1 MKQLV
6 LIRHAKSSWKD
17 PALSDLMRPLKK
29 RGERDARDMAKRL
42 NAQGL
47 SVEKVFMSPALR
59 VIQTLDTMATESGFG
74 RDISEIAPDLYTFSY
89 EAIMLYIKE
98 LCDTYSS
105 VAVIGHN
112 PAITD
117 LVNFLAL
124 EEIANIPT
132 CGIVVLNLNIEKWSK
147 IRAGSAAISYY
158 DYPKNDVDMDI

>member
-29 RGERDARDMAKRL
+29 RGERDAREMAKRFNALGL
-42 NAQGL
+42 NVDRVL
-47 SVEKVFMSPALR
+47 MSPALR
-59 VIQTLDTMATESGFG
+59 AVQTLDTMAAESGFG
-74 RDISEIAPDLYTFSY
+74 RDVSEIVPDLYTFSY
-89 EAIMLYIKE
+89 EAIMLYLKE
-98 LCDTYSS
+98 LSDDFTS
-105 VAVIGHN
+105 VAVVGHN
-112 PAITD
+112 PAVTD

-132 CGIVVLNLNIEKWSK
+132 CGIVVLSLNIEKWGK
-147 IRAGSAAISYY
+147 IRAGSATISYY